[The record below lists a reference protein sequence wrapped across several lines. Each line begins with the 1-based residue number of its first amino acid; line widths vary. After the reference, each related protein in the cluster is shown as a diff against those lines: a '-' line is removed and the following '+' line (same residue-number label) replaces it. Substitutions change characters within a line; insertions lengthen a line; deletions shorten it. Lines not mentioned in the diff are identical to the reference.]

1 MVIGILGAM
10 ASEVDAATRLL
21 GAGTLIRI
29 GPHLFT
35 QATYAGHELLI
46 GESGVGKVN
55 AALAAQAL
63 LQRGVD
69 AIIFTGVAGGVQP
82 GLEPGALVFSTS
94 AVQHDV
100 DVTALGYLPGEIP
113 GTGRFFAASDELLS
127 LAQRAAAAIGEE
139 AHCGVV
145 ASADMFVASPSRV
158 RELHEQF
165 GAACTE
171 MEGAAVAQA
180 AHAWGVPFLIVR
192 ALSDSADGEAEVDFR
207 TFTEFAA
214 DRSAK
219 LVAALLTRLPKN

>member
-1 MVIGILGAM
+1 MIIGILGAM
-10 ASEVDAATRLL
+10 AAEVAAAQRLL
-21 GAGTLIRI
+21 GAGTKVVS
-29 GPHLFT
+29 GPHTFWRT
-35 QATYAGHELLI
+35 WYAGHELLI

-63 LQRGVD
+63 LQRGVG
-69 AIIFTGVAGGVQP
+69 AIIFTGVAGGVEP

-100 DVTALGYLPGEIP
+100 DVTALGYEPGEIP
-113 GTGRFFAASDELLS
+113 GTGRFFPADEHLLHHATQAAL
-127 LAQRAAAAIGEE
+127 AIGEA
-139 AHCGVV
+139 AHHGVI
-145 ASADMFVASPSRV
+145 ASADTFVADSARV
-158 RELHEQF
+158 QELHARY

-192 ALSDSADGEAEVDFR
+192 ALSDSADGEASVDFR
-207 TFTEFAA
+207 AFTEFAA

-219 LVAALLTRLPKN
+219 LVAAMLTRLPKN